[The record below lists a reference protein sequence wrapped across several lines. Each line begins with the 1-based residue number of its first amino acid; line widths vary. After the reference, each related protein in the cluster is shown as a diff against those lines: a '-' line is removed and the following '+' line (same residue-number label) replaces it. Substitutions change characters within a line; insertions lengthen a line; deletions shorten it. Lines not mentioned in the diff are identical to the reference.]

1 MSFPLFANIV
11 TTILCL
17 AVLVQSVR
25 MMRSLKAVGND
36 QMGSVV
42 AALDES
48 TAQARAVLS
57 SLKHTL
63 EGDFAGSVKL
73 VLEGREIRDE
83 LKMMI
88 EIANSMAERLSD
100 SSRPAAD
107 AGTRA
112 TFGDPAPSPIE
123 RTPEPPLGD
132 LFPEPEPQPVTPLTS
147 EPPARAPRSP
157 AKPMS
162 KDDIAASLAE
172 LRAVLSGPLGRT
184 ARATELRA
192 EAQAEAA

>member
-107 AGTRA
+107 AGPRT
-112 TFGDPAPSPIE
+112 TFEDPTPRPIE
-123 RTPEPPLGD
+123 RTPESLLSD
-132 LFPEPEPQPVTPLTS
+132 LFPEPEPQPVTPLAS
-147 EPPARAPRSP
+147 EPLARAPRSP

>member
-36 QMGSVV
+36 QLTSVV
-42 AALDES
+42 TALDES
-48 TAQARAVLS
+48 TTQARMVLS
-57 SLKHTL
+57 NLKHTL

-83 LKMMI
+83 LKMLI
-88 EIANSMAERLSD
+88 EIANSMAERLCESG
-100 SSRPAAD
+100 RPVA
-107 AGTRA
+107 
-112 TFGDPAPSPIE
+112 
-123 RTPEPPLGD
+123 
-132 LFPEPEPQPVTPLTS
+132 EPEPQPQPTFEAPKPAPRPVERAPEPLVINLAPEPAEPVAS
-147 EPPARAPRSP
+147 EPPVRAPRAA
-157 AKPMS
+157 AKPMN

-172 LRAVLSGPLGRT
+172 LRAVLSRP
-184 ARATELRA
+184 ARPSVSA
-192 EAQAEAA
+192 EVQAEAA

>member
-36 QMGSVV
+36 QLTSVV
-42 AALDES
+42 TALDES
-48 TAQARAVLS
+48 TTQARMVLS
-57 SLKHTL
+57 NLKHTL

-83 LKMMI
+83 LKMLI
-88 EIANSMAERLSD
+88 EIANSMAERLCESG
-100 SSRPAAD
+100 RPIA
-107 AGTRA
+107 
-112 TFGDPAPSPIE
+112 
-123 RTPEPPLGD
+123 
-132 LFPEPEPQPVTPLTS
+132 EPEPQPQPQPQPQPTFEAPAPRPVERAPEPLVINLAPEPAEPVAS
-147 EPPARAPRSP
+147 EPPVRAPSAA
-157 AKPMS
+157 AKPMN

-172 LRAVLSGPLGRT
+172 LRAVLSRP
-184 ARATELRA
+184 ARPSVSA

>member
-42 AALDES
+42 AALDEA
-48 TAQARAVLS
+48 TAQARVVLS

-100 SSRPAAD
+100 SGRPLPEPEPLPAFTAPTPRSAERGPEPLTAEGITALAA
-107 AGTRA
+107 AFEPEPA
-112 TFGDPAPSPIE
+112 TMPAPSP
-123 RTPEPPLGD
+123 RVGT
-132 LFPEPEPQPVTPLTS
+132 
-147 EPPARAPRSP
+147 R
-157 AKPMS
+157 PMD
-162 KDDIAASLAE
+162 KDDIAASLAA
-172 LRAVLSGPLGRT
+172 LRAVLSRPAART
-184 ARATELRA
+184 ADVS
-192 EAQAEAA
+192 AEAA

>member
-36 QMGSVV
+36 QLTSVV
-42 AALDES
+42 TALDES
-48 TAQARAVLS
+48 TTQARMVLS
-57 SLKHTL
+57 NLKHTL

-83 LKMMI
+83 LKMLI
-88 EIANSMAERLSD
+88 EIANSMAERLCD
-100 SSRPAAD
+100 SSRPVA
-107 AGTRA
+107 
-112 TFGDPAPSPIE
+112 
-123 RTPEPPLGD
+123 
-132 LFPEPEPQPVTPLTS
+132 EPEPQPTFEAPAPRPVERAPEPLVINLAPEPAEPVAS
-147 EPPARAPRSP
+147 EPPVRAPRAA
-157 AKPMS
+157 AKPMN

-172 LRAVLSGPLGRT
+172 LRAVLSRP
-184 ARATELRA
+184 ARPTVSA

>member
-48 TAQARAVLS
+48 TAQARMVLAN
-57 SLKHTL
+57 LKHTL
-63 EGDFAGSVKL
+63 EGDIAGSVKL

-100 SSRPAAD
+100 SGRPAPIPQPTFDAPSDREIERALEPLLADAARVSEPAPLVINEAEPVAAMSPPRAPAPRPAA
-107 AGTRA
+107 R
-112 TFGDPAPSPIE
+112 
-123 RTPEPPLGD
+123 
-132 LFPEPEPQPVTPLTS
+132 
-147 EPPARAPRSP
+147 
-157 AKPMS
+157 PMN

-172 LRAVLSGPLGRT
+172 LRAVLSRPA
-184 ARATELRA
+184 ARKV
-192 EAQAEAA
+192 EAQPEAA

>member
-25 MMRSLKAVGND
+25 MMRSLKAVGSD
-36 QMGSVV
+36 QLTGVV
-42 AALDES
+42 TALDES
-48 TAQARAVLS
+48 TAQARMVLAN
-57 SLKHTL
+57 LKHTL
-63 EGDFAGSVKL
+63 EGDIAGSVKL

-100 SSRPAAD
+100 SGRPAPLPEPTVD
-107 AGTRA
+107 APSEREIERA
-112 TFGDPAPSPIE
+112 LEPLLAEVARLPEPAPLAISEAEPVPAMSPP
-123 RTPEPPLGD
+123 RT
-132 LFPEPEPQPVTPLTS
+132 
-147 EPPARAPRSP
+147 AAPRAA
-157 AKPMS
+157 AKPMN

-172 LRAVLSGPLGRT
+172 LRAVLSRPA
-184 ARATELRA
+184 ARKA
-192 EAQAEAA
+192 EMQAEAA